1 MRFLKL
7 IICGSIF
14 EELKEYDN
22 IVQYN
27 SFSQRLA
34 IKLKEQAIQKDKEKN
49 KQYEFNFEFSNET
62 NMASS

>member
-34 IKLKEQAIQKDKEKN
+34 IKLKEQAIQKEKS

-62 NMASS
+62 NMARS